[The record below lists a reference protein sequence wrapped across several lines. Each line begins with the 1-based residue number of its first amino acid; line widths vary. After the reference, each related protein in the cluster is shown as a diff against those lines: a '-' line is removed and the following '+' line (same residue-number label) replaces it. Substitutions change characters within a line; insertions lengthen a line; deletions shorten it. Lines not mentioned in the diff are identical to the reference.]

1 MARVDLRCGSCGYMF
16 FVSDVQL
23 AKPEGVKC
31 PSCLA
36 PVGLTGPTPGGP
48 RKKTVRVLAT
58 GSGGGDP
65 RMKLY
70 ILIGGG
76 VVVIAIAAVIFMFS
90 GGKPRED
97 DDEARRTAPA
107 PVNNNPGPARPIVK
121 ETPKPAPAV
130 NNAPA
135 RPAPTTAPTPAPVT
149 KEAPKTPAPAAP
161 VDLPPEIV
169 KALRE
174 QLLSLKEWHVSLAL
188 SAPEKTRVDGLLS
201 TGKGGAGDVEFLKSL
216 IEGPRLRVVR
226 EEAGMIQEAY
236 ARLEKEALESLPVDK
251 VTMND
256 GRILHGKIVEETAD
270 LLKLERKFAGGVAGV
285 MPLAKPGVKEIL
297 KGKGLGSEF
306 KTRWDDALKGG
317 PAKMGAL
324 LTWCKESTLPLQ
336 ASLTA
341 YALLV
346 DNPGMTEA
354 RAEAGFATD
363 PVSRMLEAE
372 KQGGFIT
379 HEGRRWVPK
388 ELKDKLLRDGFVIM
402 DGRWV
407 SKKDK
412 IISVPGLFRYETQND
427 KPVVIAG
434 TVAHD
439 EVVNY
444 VTVQDLT
451 TNSFTEKPEIKLVR
465 RFFVSAPMVVTPT
478 RTNGPGTPEVETIIV
493 TDKGSIAAGNVTKG
507 EVFLTVPVGAP
518 MLEASV
524 MTSAEVKPGGSIAV
538 SLILDG
544 NRTPLYNCGT
554 KEDKSHK
561 IPPELIR
568 GKTEVQLVAE
578 ISSRATYRPKTE
590 KRRVRGLK
598 KDGNYVLQKALDVI
612 YNQLVPEYQAVLF
625 PSNSN
630 TVEVFRLTVA
640 TGDPSPGL
648 DKLFE
653 NAKDVL
659 K

>member
-1 MARVDLRCGSCGYMF
+1 MARVDLRCTSCAYMF

-36 PVGLTGPTPGGP
+36 PVGLTGPTAEGP
-48 RKKTVRVLAT
+48 RKKTVRVLAAT
-58 GSGGGDP
+58 PDRGEAKTK
-65 RMKLY
+65 MW
-70 ILIGGG
+70 IAIGGG
-76 VVVIAIAAVIFMFS
+76 AAVLLVIGALWMFS
-90 GGKPRED
+90 GSAPRESD
-97 DDEARRTAPA
+97 DTTRHPTPPAAPA
-107 PVNNNPGPARPIVK
+107 GPARPIVR
-121 ETPKPAPAV
+121 EIPKPAA
-130 NNAPA
+130 
-135 RPAPTTAPTPAPVT
+135 
-149 KEAPKTPAPAAP
+149 APAAP
-161 VDLPPEIV
+161 VRPAPATAPAAAPAPAVAVKPGPAAPVVMDLPADVV
-169 KALRE
+169 KSVRDD
-174 QLLSLKEWHVSLAL
+174 LLSLKEWHVSLAL
-188 SAPEKTRVDGLLS
+188 SAPEKTRVDALLAS
-201 TGKGGAGDVEFLKSL
+201 GKGGAEDAEFLRGL
-216 IEGPRLRVVR
+216 IAGPRLRVVR
-226 EEAGMIQEAY
+226 EEAGMIQESY

-251 VTMND
+251 VVMND
-256 GRILHGKIVEETAD
+256 GRVLHGKIVEETAE

-285 MPLAKPGVKEIL
+285 MPLARPGIKDIQ

-306 KTRWDDALKGG
+306 KTRWDEARKGG
-317 PAKMGAL
+317 PAKMGSL
-324 LTWCKESTLPLQ
+324 LSWCKESTLPLQ

-341 YALLV
+341 YALLA
-346 DNPGMTEA
+346 DNPGLTEA
-354 RAEAGFATD
+354 RQEAGFATD

-372 KQGGFIT
+372 KQGGFIA

-388 ELKDKLLRDGFVIM
+388 ELKDKFLRDGFLLM

-439 EVVNY
+439 EAVTY
-444 VTVQDLT
+444 QTVQDLT
-451 TNSFTEKPEIKLVR
+451 TNSFVEKPEIKLLR
-465 RFFVSAPMVVTPT
+465 RFYVSAPMVVTPV
-478 RTNGPGTPEVETIIV
+478 RTVGPGTPEVEQIIV
-493 TDKGSIAAGNVTKG
+493 TDKGSLGAGAVTKG
-507 EVFLTVPVGAP
+507 EVFLTIPVGAP
-518 MLEASV
+518 MVEASV
-524 MTSAEVKPGGSIAV
+524 MTAAEVKAGGSIAV

-544 NRTPLYNCGT
+544 NRIPLYSCAG

-561 IPPELIR
+561 LPDVVK

-578 ISSRATYRPKTE
+578 ITSRAAYRPKTE

-598 KDGNYVLQKALDVI
+598 KDGNAVLQKALDIV
-612 YNQLVPEYQAVLF
+612 YNQLVPEYAAVLF

-640 TGDPSPGL
+640 TADPSPAL

-653 NAKDVL
+653 NARDIL